1 MADHLYIVFAAV
13 CIAGV
18 FGADLKHLHVKY
30 ALWDGFYSVPL
41 TINAIREDNPP
52 KFVRMSHDEHLNVD
66 LYSYPDD
73 PRVSLLFDTH
83 GNIAGLRTAY
93 IKEDVGRRAAS
104 FNMSFN
110 YSYDNK
116 PMYTSGNYWGK
127 DLWYTSV
134 LFVNPDKLKSGG
146 RANTGGLVAE
156 DIYLKVDGTWTLISK
171 DECKVEA
178 QGFTK
183 QACFVGMG
191 MHYFYKVTPTSDCGD
206 FQGTFLLYE
215 QGQLIGLGF
224 NPFGAFTS
232 KDRVWFED
240 VPPNVVKKIVP
251 NGPEC
256 MTDWVTHYGAT
267 SFHIFFKRFP
277 RVTICSWPWQKGSRC
292 NKQ

>member
-1 MADHLYIVFAAV
+1 MARHLCIVFAA
-13 CIAGV
+13 IFITGV
-18 FGADLKHLHVKY
+18 LGADLKYLHVKY
-30 ALWDGFYSVPL
+30 ALWDGFYSLPL
-41 TINAIREDNPP
+41 TIHEIQEDNPP
-52 KFVRMSHDEHLNVD
+52 KFVRMSHDEQLNVD
-66 LYSYPDD
+66 LYSYPND
-73 PRVSLLFDTH
+73 PRVSLLFDTY
-83 GNIAGLRTAY
+83 GNIAGLRTSY
-93 IKEDVGRRAAS
+93 IKEDVGKRAAS

-134 LFVNPDKLKSGG
+134 LFVNPDKLKAGG
-146 RANTGGLVAE
+146 RSETGGLVAE
-156 DIYLKVDGTWTLISK
+156 DIYLKVDGTWTRISK
-171 DECKVEA
+171 EECNVEA

-191 MHYFYKVTPTSDCGD
+191 MHYFYKVTPTSECAD

-215 QGQLIGLGF
+215 QGKLIGLGF

-240 VPPNVVKKIVP
+240 VPPKVVKDIVP

-277 RVTICSWPWQKGSRC
+277 RVTICSWPWQKGDRC